1 MIQNLTQRD
10 KQFIITG
17 GVVAA
22 IIMLYTFVAEPVYLK
37 QKEIEEK
44 IQNRISF
51 IEKYY
56 AVLNQKPVYE
66 QKSKTNQDIQSKLA
80 RYFFQEKKPA
90 LAAANLQKTLE
101 GFARQ
106 FSISIERVRIGK
118 PKYISNLLAIP
129 VEISLR
135 SNLRNLSNLV
145 QRIENHEKFLIIKKI
160 TAKTINVKSPSEE
173 LQTQLIVIGF
183 TQELAPEKNKSI

>member
-37 QKEIEEK
+37 QKGIEEK

-135 SNLRNLSNLV
+135 SNLRNLSNLI
-145 QRIENHEKFLIIKKI
+145 QRIENHEKFLIIEKI

-183 TQELAPEKNKSI
+183 TQELEPEKNKSI

>member
-22 IIMLYTFVAEPVYLK
+22 IIMLYTFVAKPVYLK
-37 QKEIEEK
+37 QKGIEEK

-56 AVLNQKPVYE
+56 AVLHQKPIYE

-135 SNLRNLSNLV
+135 SNLRNLSNLI
-145 QRIENHEKFLIIKKI
+145 QRIENHEKFLIIEEM
-160 TAKTINVKSPSEE
+160 TAKIINVKSPSEE

-183 TQELAPEKNKSI
+183 TQKLEPEKNKSI